1 MLMIHY
7 QSLDPSDID
16 DLSDIDRRDQSSS
29 WCVIRD
35 GGLVEEERDFKHPGF
50 SSAQWEDIIQSWKY
64 KLTHHEKLLIGAYD
78 ENVPIGVAGLDI
90 DQKCGCNKDLF
101 NFGPLWIS
109 PGYRGRGI
117 GRRLFDLIREEAEKL
132 DIQGMYV
139 SATPVPRTVG
149 FYKAMG
155 CRLLT
160 CPDPQ
165 LIAEEPEDIHMQIR
179 FAQQD
184 A

>member
-7 QSLDPSDID
+7 KTLDPSDID
-16 DLSDIDRRDQSSS
+16 ELSDIDRRDQSSS

-35 GGLVEEERDFKHPGF
+35 GELVEEERDFKHPGF
-50 SSAQWEDIIQSWKY
+50 SPAQWEDILRRWER
-64 KLTHHEKLLIGAYD
+64 KLACRDKLLIGAYD
-78 ENVPIGVAGLDI
+78 EDVPIGLAGLDI

-109 PGYRGRGI
+109 GGYRGRGI
-117 GRRLFDLIREEAEKL
+117 GKRLFALIQEEAEKS

-165 LIAEEPEDIHMQIR
+165 LYAQEPEDIHMQIR
-179 FAQQD
+179 FTQQD